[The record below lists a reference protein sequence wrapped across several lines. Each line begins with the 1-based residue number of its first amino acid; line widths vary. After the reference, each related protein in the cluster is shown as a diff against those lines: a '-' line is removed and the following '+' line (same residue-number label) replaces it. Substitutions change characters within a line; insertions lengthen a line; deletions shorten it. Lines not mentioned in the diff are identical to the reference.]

1 MFEAFALTAP
11 EIDPSVCGASRRI
24 AMPSASIKKTA
35 STVPA
40 KTSAK
45 PPAKSSAK
53 PAPKPAP
60 KPVVRAAPTPKT
72 ASGNNL
78 APQESGHKTASKH
91 VSVDTPMLRARDLV
105 ARVAEATGA
114 KVKDVRD
121 TVEATLAE
129 LGKALDQGQSLQVPP
144 LGKLSVAPRKGAD
157 DTRPIKLKLRRA
169 ADPKVK
175 KASKKEALAE
185 PDEAS

>member
-1 MFEAFALTAP
+1 MVWAFALTAP

-24 AMPSASIKKTA
+24 AMPSASIKKPA
-35 STVPA
+35 STAPA

-45 PPAKSSAK
+45 PPAKSPAK
-53 PAPKPAP
+53 PAPKPI
-60 KPVVRAAPTPKT
+60 VRAAPTPKA
-72 ASGNNL
+72 ASGNNVQ
-78 APQESGHKTASKH
+78 PPESGHKTSSKP
-91 VSVDTPMLRARDLV
+91 VSIDTPMLRTRDLV

-121 TVEATLAE
+121 TVEAILAE
-129 LGKALDQGQSLQVPP
+129 IGKALDQGQSLQVPP
-144 LGKLSVAPRKGAD
+144 LGKLSVAPRKGDD
-157 DTRPIKLKLRRA
+157 DTSPIKLKLRRA

>member
-1 MFEAFALTAP
+1 
-11 EIDPSVCGASRRI
+11 
-24 AMPSASIKKTA
+24 MPSASIKKPA
-35 STVPA
+35 STAPA

-45 PPAKSSAK
+45 PPAKSPAK
-53 PAPKPAP
+53 PAPKPI
-60 KPVVRAAPTPKT
+60 VRAAPTPKA
-72 ASGNNL
+72 ASGNNV
-78 APQESGHKTASKH
+78 PPPESRDKTSSKP
-91 VSVDTPMLRARDLV
+91 VSIDTPMLRTRDLV

-129 LGKALDQGQSLQVPP
+129 IGRALDQGQSLQVPP
-144 LGKLSVAPRKGAD
+144 LGKLSLAPRKGAD
-157 DTRPIKLKLRRA
+157 DTSPIKLKLRRA

>member
-1 MFEAFALTAP
+1 
-11 EIDPSVCGASRRI
+11 
-24 AMPSASIKKTA
+24 
-35 STVPA
+35 
-40 KTSAK
+40 
-45 PPAKSSAK
+45 
-53 PAPKPAP
+53 
-60 KPVVRAAPTPKT
+60 
-72 ASGNNL
+72 
-78 APQESGHKTASKH
+78 
-91 VSVDTPMLRARDLV
+91 MLRARDLV

-129 LGKALDQGQSLQVPP
+129 IGKALDQGQSLQVPP

-157 DTRPIKLKLRRA
+157 DTSPIKLKLRRA
-169 ADPKVK
+169 ADPKLK

>member
-1 MFEAFALTAP
+1 
-11 EIDPSVCGASRRI
+11 
-24 AMPSASIKKTA
+24 
-35 STVPA
+35 
-40 KTSAK
+40 
-45 PPAKSSAK
+45 
-53 PAPKPAP
+53 
-60 KPVVRAAPTPKT
+60 
-72 ASGNNL
+72 
-78 APQESGHKTASKH
+78 
-91 VSVDTPMLRARDLV
+91 MLRTRDLV

-114 KVKDVRD
+114 KVKDVRG

-129 LGKALDQGQSLQVPP
+129 IGKALDQGHSLQVPP

-157 DTRPIKLKLRRA
+157 DTSPIKLKLRRA

>member
-1 MFEAFALTAP
+1 MVWAFALTAP

-24 AMPSASIKKTA
+24 AMPSASIKKPA
-35 STVPA
+35 STAPA

-45 PPAKSSAK
+45 PPAKSPAK
-53 PAPKPAP
+53 PAPKPI
-60 KPVVRAAPTPKT
+60 VRAAPTPKA
-72 ASGNNL
+72 ASGNNV
-78 APQESGHKTASKH
+78 PPPESRDKTSSKP
-91 VSVDTPMLRARDLV
+91 VSVDTPMLRTRDLI

-129 LGKALDQGQSLQVPP
+129 IGKALDQGQSLQVPP

-157 DTRPIKLKLRRA
+157 DTSPIKLKLRRA

-185 PDEAS
+185 PHEAS

>member
-1 MFEAFALTAP
+1 
-11 EIDPSVCGASRRI
+11 
-24 AMPSASIKKTA
+24 MPSASIKKPA
-35 STVPA
+35 STAPA

-45 PPAKSSAK
+45 PPAKSPAK
-53 PAPKPAP
+53 PAPKPI
-60 KPVVRAAPTPKT
+60 VRAAPTPKA
-72 ASGNNL
+72 ASGNNV
-78 APQESGHKTASKH
+78 PPPESRDKTSSKP
-91 VSVDTPMLRARDLV
+91 VSTDTPMLRARDLV

-129 LGKALDQGQSLQVPP
+129 IGKALDQGQSLQVPP

-157 DTRPIKLKLRRA
+157 DTSPIKLKLRRA
-169 ADPKVK
+169 VDPKVK

>member
-1 MFEAFALTAP
+1 MVWAFALTAP

-24 AMPSASIKKTA
+24 AMPSASIKKPA

-40 KTSAK
+40 KTAAK
-45 PPAKSSAK
+45 SPAKSPAK
-53 PAPKPAP
+53 PAPKPI
-60 KPVVRAAPTPKT
+60 VRAAPTPKA
-72 ASGNNL
+72 ASGNNV
-78 APQESGHKTASKH
+78 PPPESRDKTSSKP
-91 VSVDTPMLRARDLV
+91 VSTDTPMLRARDLV

-129 LGKALDQGQSLQVPP
+129 IGKALDQGQSLQVPP
-144 LGKLSVAPRKGAD
+144 LGKLSLAPRKGAD
-157 DTRPIKLKLRRA
+157 DTSPIKLKLRRA

>member
-1 MFEAFALTAP
+1 
-11 EIDPSVCGASRRI
+11 
-24 AMPSASIKKTA
+24 MPSASIKKPA
-35 STVPA
+35 STAPA

-45 PPAKSSAK
+45 PPAKSPAK
-53 PAPKPAP
+53 PAPKPI
-60 KPVVRAAPTPKT
+60 VRAAPTPKA
-72 ASGNNL
+72 ASGNNV
-78 APQESGHKTASKH
+78 PPPESRDKTSSKP
-91 VSVDTPMLRARDLV
+91 VSTDTPMLRARDLV

-129 LGKALDQGQSLQVPP
+129 IGKALDQGQSLQVPP

-157 DTRPIKLKLRRA
+157 DTSPIKLKLRRA

>member
-1 MFEAFALTAP
+1 
-11 EIDPSVCGASRRI
+11 
-24 AMPSASIKKTA
+24 MPSASIKKPA

-45 PPAKSSAK
+45 PPAKSPAK
-53 PAPKPAP
+53 PAPKPI
-60 KPVVRAAPTPKT
+60 VRAAPTPKA
-72 ASGNNL
+72 ASGNNV
-78 APQESGHKTASKH
+78 PPPESRDKTSSKP
-91 VSVDTPMLRARDLV
+91 VSTDTPMLRARDLV

-129 LGKALDQGQSLQVPP
+129 IGKALDQGQSLQVPP
-144 LGKLSVAPRKGAD
+144 LGKLSLAPRKGAD
-157 DTRPIKLKLRRA
+157 DTSPIKLKLRRA

>member
-1 MFEAFALTAP
+1 MVWAFALTAP
-11 EIDPSVCGASRRI
+11 EIDPSVCSASRRI
-24 AMPSASIKKTA
+24 AMPSASIKKPA
-35 STVPA
+35 STAPA

-45 PPAKSSAK
+45 PPAKSPAK
-53 PAPKPAP
+53 PAPKPI
-60 KPVVRAAPTPKT
+60 VRAAPTPKA
-72 ASGNNL
+72 ASGNNV
-78 APQESGHKTASKH
+78 PPPESRDKTSSKP
-91 VSVDTPMLRARDLV
+91 VSTDTPMLRARDLV

-129 LGKALDQGQSLQVPP
+129 IGKALDQGQSLQVPP
-144 LGKLSVAPRKGAD
+144 LGKLSLAPRKGAD
-157 DTRPIKLKLRRA
+157 DTSPIKLKLRRA
-169 ADPKVK
+169 TDPKVK

>member
-1 MFEAFALTAP
+1 
-11 EIDPSVCGASRRI
+11 
-24 AMPSASIKKTA
+24 MPSASIKKPA
-35 STVPA
+35 STAPA

-45 PPAKSSAK
+45 PPAKSPAK
-53 PAPKPAP
+53 PAPKPI
-60 KPVVRAAPTPKT
+60 VRAAPTPKA
-72 ASGNNL
+72 ASGNNV
-78 APQESGHKTASKH
+78 PPPESRDKTSSKP
-91 VSVDTPMLRARDLV
+91 VSTDTPMLRARDLV

-129 LGKALDQGQSLQVPP
+129 IGKALDLGQSLQVPP
-144 LGKLSVAPRKGAD
+144 LGKLSLAPRKGAD
-157 DTRPIKLKLRRA
+157 DTSPIKLKLRRA

>member
-1 MFEAFALTAP
+1 MVCAFALTAP
-11 EIDPSVCGASRRI
+11 EIDPSVCGARRRI
-24 AMPSASIKKTA
+24 AMPSASIKKPA

-40 KTSAK
+40 KSSAK
-45 PPAKSSAK
+45 PPAKSPAK
-53 PAPKPAP
+53 PAPKPI
-60 KPVVRAAPTPKT
+60 VRAAPTPKA
-72 ASGNNL
+72 ASGNNV
-78 APQESGHKTASKH
+78 PPPESRDKTSSKL
-91 VSVDTPMLRARDLV
+91 VSTDTPMLRTRDLI

-129 LGKALDQGQSLQVPP
+129 IGKALDQGQSLQVPP

-157 DTRPIKLKLRRA
+157 DTSPIKLKLRRA

>member
-11 EIDPSVCGASRRI
+11 EIDPSICGASRKI

-45 PPAKSSAK
+45 SPAKSLAK
-53 PAPKPAP
+53 PAPKPVA

-78 APQESGHKTASKH
+78 PPPESRDKTSSKP
-91 VSVDTPMLRARDLV
+91 VSLDKPMLRARDLV
-105 ARVAEATGA
+105 ARVAQATGA

-129 LGKALDQGQSLQVPP
+129 LGKALDQGQNLQVPP

-157 DTRPIKLKLRRA
+157 DTSPIKLKLRRA

>member
-1 MFEAFALTAP
+1 MVCAFALTAP
-11 EIDPSVCGASRRI
+11 EIDPSVYGDSRRI
-24 AMPSASIKKTA
+24 AMPSASIKKPA
-35 STVPA
+35 STAPA

-45 PPAKSSAK
+45 PPAKSPAK
-53 PAPKPAP
+53 PAPKSVA
-60 KPVVRAAPTPKT
+60 KPVLRGAPTPKA
-72 ASGNNL
+72 ASGNNV
-78 APQESGHKTASKH
+78 PPPESRDETSSKP
-91 VSVDTPMLRARDLV
+91 VSTDTPMLRTRDLV

-114 KVKDVRD
+114 KVKDVRG

-129 LGKALDQGQSLQVPP
+129 IGKALDQGQRLQVPP

-157 DTRPIKLKLRRA
+157 DTSPIKLKLRRA

>member
-1 MFEAFALTAP
+1 MVWAFALTAP

-24 AMPSASIKKTA
+24 AMPSASIKKPA
-35 STVPA
+35 STAPA

-45 PPAKSSAK
+45 PPAKSPAK
-53 PAPKPAP
+53 PAPKPI
-60 KPVVRAAPTPKT
+60 VRAAPTPKA
-72 ASGNNL
+72 ASGNNV
-78 APQESGHKTASKH
+78 PPPESRDETSSKP
-91 VSVDTPMLRARDLV
+91 VSTDTPMLRARDLV

-129 LGKALDQGQSLQVPP
+129 IGKALDQGQSLQVPP

-157 DTRPIKLKLRRA
+157 DTSPIKLKLRRA

>member
-1 MFEAFALTAP
+1 
-11 EIDPSVCGASRRI
+11 
-24 AMPSASIKKTA
+24 MPSASIKKPA
-35 STVPA
+35 STAPA

-45 PPAKSSAK
+45 PPAKSPAK
-53 PAPKPAP
+53 PAPKPI
-60 KPVVRAAPTPKT
+60 VRAAPTPKA
-72 ASGNNL
+72 ASGNNV
-78 APQESGHKTASKH
+78 PPPESRDKTSSKP
-91 VSVDTPMLRARDLV
+91 VSTDTPMLRARDLV

-129 LGKALDQGQSLQVPP
+129 IGKALDQGQSLQVPP
-144 LGKLSVAPRKGAD
+144 LGKLSLAPRKGAD
-157 DTRPIKLKLRRA
+157 DTSPIKLKLRRA

>member
-1 MFEAFALTAP
+1 
-11 EIDPSVCGASRRI
+11 
-24 AMPSASIKKTA
+24 MPSASIKKTA
-35 STVPA
+35 STAPA

-45 PPAKSSAK
+45 PPAKSL
-53 PAPKPAP
+53 PKPAP
-60 KPVVRAAPTPKT
+60 KPVAKPVVRGAPAPNAA
-72 ASGNNL
+72 AANNV
-78 APQESGHKTASKH
+78 PPPESGHKPSSKP
-91 VSVDTPMLRARDLV
+91 VSIDTPMLRARDLV

-121 TVEATLAE
+121 TVEAILAE
-129 LGKALDQGQSLQVPP
+129 VGKALDQGQSLQVPP

-157 DTRPIKLKLRRA
+157 DTSPIKLKLRRA
-169 ADPKVK
+169 AAPKVK

>member
-1 MFEAFALTAP
+1 
-11 EIDPSVCGASRRI
+11 
-24 AMPSASIKKTA
+24 
-35 STVPA
+35 
-40 KTSAK
+40 
-45 PPAKSSAK
+45 
-53 PAPKPAP
+53 
-60 KPVVRAAPTPKT
+60 
-72 ASGNNL
+72 
-78 APQESGHKTASKH
+78 
-91 VSVDTPMLRARDLV
+91 MLRTRDLV

-114 KVKDVRD
+114 KVKDVRG